1 MGNRWGEVE
10 RERDGGEGRDKEE
23 REIDEAAGR
32 RTRGGSGDPRSLAP
46 ANGIAVLPTNDVS
59 ILKFCS
65 RKYLGKH
72 IKK

>member
-1 MGNRWGEVE
+1 MGV
-10 RERDGGEGRDKEE
+10 KEE
-23 REIDEAAGR
+23 IRKREIDEAAGR